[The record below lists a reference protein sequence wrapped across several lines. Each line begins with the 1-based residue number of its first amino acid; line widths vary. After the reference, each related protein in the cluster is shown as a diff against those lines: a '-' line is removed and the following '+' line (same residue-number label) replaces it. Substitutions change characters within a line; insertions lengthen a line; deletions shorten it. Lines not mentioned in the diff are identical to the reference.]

1 MSKTKPSLAIGKLT
15 TASELA
21 INRLVKYVEALEES
35 VDNHLEHATPQRRS
49 VVFNLTKAQYE
60 QLRTTMD
67 KAADVLEKLA
77 YVVRV
82 ERHQSFLA
90 KKEKAVNFIVA
101 SLSDLD
107 LDEVSTRTFVE
118 SYLKSKG
125 VYGPDT
131 LAAAMEGLGFEQP
144 EAVQDPLP
152 ESDEEET
159 EVEDA

>member
-1 MSKTKPSLAIGKLT
+1 MSKNKPSLAIGKLT

-21 INRLVKYVEALEES
+21 INRLGRYVEQLEES
-35 VDNHLEHATPQRRS
+35 VANHLEYATPQRRS
-49 VVFNLTKAQYE
+49 VVFNLAMAQYE
-60 QLRTTMD
+60 QLRVAMD
-67 KAADVLEKLA
+67 KAAETLEKLA
-77 YVVRV
+77 EVVQIEKR
-82 ERHQSFLA
+82 EAFEL
-90 KKEKAVNFIVA
+90 KKEKAVNFIVD